1 MTNACLSKGKF
12 QTSQWISFIFELH
25 LVTGN
30 HSTPEYTKNL
40 SKCLKF
46 SLAYQKMG
54 YPADFR
60 GFVEDLPE
68 HLGLDRIMELRDIS
82 AKSYIFTTL
91 GSIDSS

>member
-1 MTNACLSKGKF
+1 MLVDFLYFRTSK
-12 QTSQWISFIFELH
+12 IYH
-25 LVTGN
+25 LAAGN

-68 HLGLDRIMELRDIS
+68 H
-82 AKSYIFTTL
+82 
-91 GSIDSS
+91 